1 MTKSIRRT
9 CAIGITILF
18 ILFQMYLALV
28 KQFTLMLQT
37 PIHMCFALA
46 LVFLYNPTDKNYQKK
61 LRKKCEKENRTATEQ
76 EKNKYAWTHWVDFV
90 VYAAI
95 IFVVIYT
102 IQNVDRLASYDMAVH
117 KPVTMDYIALVCV
130 VVLLLE
136 AVRRTLG
143 YILFFFI
150 IAFIAYSWASPF
162 LPAGVFRTV
171 ATAKNRTFAKML
183 EKFTEGMI
191 MAEQGVYG
199 TPLQT
204 SCTSLFYFI
213 LFGAFFS
220 ECGGGQLLIDV
231 GMKFSNKSSGGPA
244 KAAVISSGLMGMVS
258 GSAVAN
264 VATTGVMTIP
274 MMKKIGYA
282 PEEAGAIEAVAST
295 GGQIMPPIM
304 GIGAFIMAE
313 QLGINYL
320 TVAADAIIPAVAYYF
335 GVFVL
340 VDRLAKKRASRSAAS
355 EDIKI
360 QVDRKILPRLYL
372 LLPILVLILSI
383 LNGFSLM
390 RSGMFGIFTCL
401 LCNLVS
407 LVIGLKKGGNLKRD
421 IVEGNKSSDFA
432 GLKQLW
438 KSCLDGAKSA
448 AEIAVPTAA
457 CGIIINVMTAQTSLA
472 TNLSGVIASL
482 GMSSLF
488 LAMLIAMVGCMLLGM
503 ALPTVAAYL
512 VGVTLFVPTMQK
524 LGITPLVAN
533 MFVFYY
539 GIMAQI
545 TPPVCVASYTAAG
558 IADGDAMKTG
568 IRGMLF
574 ALVGFL
580 VPFVFVYNPAILLQG
595 DVLSIAWGGAQVLAA
610 TFFLAITVSGFFKRN
625 MSWWERAVTFA
636 AAILLM
642 TPEVITSIIGI
653 AIGVGVLLLDVI
665 IGKTRKAPA

>member
-9 CAIGITILF
+9 CAIGITVIF

-28 KQFTLMLQT
+28 NQFTLMLQT

-61 LRKKCEKENRTATEQ
+61 LRKRCEAEKRTATEK
-76 EKNKYAWTHWVDFV
+76 EKNKYAWTHWFDFA

-95 IFVVIYT
+95 IFVAVYT
-102 IQNVDRLASYDMAVH
+102 IQNTERLASYDMTVH
-117 KPVTMDYIALVCV
+117 KPVTMDYIALFCV
-130 VVLLLE
+130 VILLLE

-150 IAFIAYSWASPF
+150 IAFIAYSWGSPF
-162 LPAGVFRTV
+162 LPDGVFRTI
-171 ATAKNRTFAKML
+171 ATAKNKTFPKML

-220 ECGGGQLLIDV
+220 ECGGGQLLIDI

-340 VDRLAKKRASRSAAS
+340 VDRLAKRRASRSTTS
-355 EDIKI
+355 ENVKI

-372 LLPILVLILSI
+372 LLPIVVLIVSI

-390 RSGMFGIFTCL
+390 RSGMFGIFACL

-407 LVIGLKKGGNLKRD
+407 LIIAKKKGGKLKHD
-421 IVEGNKSSDFA
+421 IIEGNKSADFA

-482 GMSSLF
+482 GMTSLF
-488 LAMLIAMVGCMLLGM
+488 LAMMIAMVGCMLLGM

-524 LGITPLVAN
+524 LGISPLVAN

-595 DVLSIAWGGAQVLAA
+595 DALSIAWGAAQVLAA
-610 TFFLAITVSGFFKRN
+610 TFFLAITVCGFFKRE
-625 MSWWERAVTFA
+625 MTWWERVLTFA

-653 AIGVGVLLLDVI
+653 AIGAGVLLLDVI
-665 IGKTRKAPA
+665 MGKARKASA